1 MVKKVVIPIAGLG
14 TRFLPLSNVI
24 PKELFPLVGKP
35 AIQYIIEEAKASG
48 VKEIIFVTRPK
59 KKEILNYFKE
69 NPKLEKLLKF
79 KKRKYLLEEIEEIK
93 NLVKDMTFS
102 TVSQKEPLGDGH
114 AILQAKKLVK
124 KDSFGVFFSDDIVD
138 SKIPCLSQL
147 DNVFRTSK
155 APVIAL
161 KKVSDD
167 KVPNYGIVK
176 VEKISNRL
184 YKIKK
189 IVEKPDLESAP
200 SNLAILGRY
209 ILTPEVFDHLKGA
222 STGSTGEIILAD
234 ALRKILDSGKIIYG
248 YEVDGKWLECGTKS
262 SWIESNL
269 YLSFKDPEL
278 RKKVVKI
285 LKETK

>member
-1 MVKKVVIPIAGLG
+1 MVKKAVIPIAGLG
-14 TRFLPLSNVI
+14 TRFLPLSNSI

-69 NPKLEKLLKF
+69 NPKLEKILKS
-79 KKRKYLLEEIEEIK
+79 KKRKYLLKEIEEIK
-93 NLVKDMTFS
+93 DLVKDLTFS
-102 TVSQKEPLGDGH
+102 TVFQKEPLGDGH
-114 AILQAKKLVK
+114 AILQARKLVK

-147 DNVFRTSK
+147 NNVFRTSK

-161 KKVSDD
+161 KRVSDD
-167 KVPNYGIVK
+167 KVPSYGIVK

-200 SNLAILGRY
+200 SNLAIVGRY
-209 ILTPEVFDHLKGA
+209 ILTPEIFDYLKGS

-234 ALRKILDSGKIIYG
+234 ALRKVLDSGKIIYG
-248 YEVDGKWLECGTKS
+248 YEIDGKWLECGTKS
-262 SWIESNL
+262 SWMESNL

-278 RKKVVKI
+278 RKKALEI